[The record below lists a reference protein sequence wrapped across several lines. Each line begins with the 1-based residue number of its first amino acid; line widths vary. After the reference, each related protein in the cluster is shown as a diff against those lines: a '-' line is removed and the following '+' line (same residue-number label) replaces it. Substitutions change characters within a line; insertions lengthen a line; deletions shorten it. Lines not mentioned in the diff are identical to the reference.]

1 MSVVADTVMFLD
13 SPGERPA
20 MDRPRDGERSD
31 GFGGEESDPGSAGE
45 LVGVGVGVGAEDD
58 DLVF

>member
-13 SPGERPA
+13 GPGEHPE

-31 GFGGEESDPGSAGE
+31 SFGGEELDQGSAGE
-45 LVGVGVGVGAEDD
+45 LVGVGAGAEED
-58 DLVF
+58 DLIF